1 MKKLAVVLAVV
12 LLFAAPAALSQIPFY
27 PTPTAGTVVSLNA
40 ASANIAGTDAQF
52 GAYPSLLVHVF
63 GSSAVL
69 NVVIE
74 LGSTKN
80 NYSTVATISSPSS
93 HGEWWSGPSA
103 PFARCRILDDYV
115 SGSATCVI
123 MASTNSV
130 LSKSWKRYD
139 TADGVAVPTAIPT
152 WTPTA
157 TPTGTRTPTATP
169 TRTPTPRP

>member
-1 MKKLAVVLAVV
+1 MKKLAAILAVV
-12 LLFAAPAALSQIPFY
+12 LLFAATAAHSQI
-27 PTPTAGTVVSLNA
+27 AGTVVSLNG
-40 ASANIAGTDAQF
+40 ASANIAGADATF

-80 NYSTVATISSPSS
+80 NYAPQVTIASPSAG
-93 HGEWWSGPSA
+93 GEWWSGPSA
-103 PFARCRILDDYV
+103 PYARCRILDNYV

-123 MASTNSV
+123 IASSNSV

-152 WTPTA
+152 WTPTV
-157 TPTGTRTPTATP
+157 TPTGTRTPTVTP
-169 TRTPTPRP
+169 THTPTPRP